1 MRKSFLCSVFLF
13 TITSFQAQQTETEV
27 VPESDPNQEVSI
39 YILYDE
45 APQFEACKG
54 VEKYQQS
61 NCFSEN
67 INLHIRENL
76 VILQEAHDKK
86 LSGRVLISFT
96 IEINGMVT
104 NIYCRGESLLCK
116 EAERIMRLLPALK
129 PGKLRGK
136 VTAIKYSI
144 PISFD
149 ID

>member
-1 MRKSFLCSVFLF
+1 MGKSFLCIVFLF
-13 TITSFQAQQTETEV
+13 TITSFLAQQTEAEAN
-27 VPESDPNQEVSI
+27 PELDLSI

-54 VEKYQQS
+54 VEKHQQK
-61 NCFSEN
+61 NCFNEN

-86 LSGRVLISFT
+86 LSGKVLVSFT
-96 IEINGMVT
+96 IEINGKVT
-104 NIYCRGESLLCK
+104 NIYCRGESQLCM

-136 VTAIKYSI
+136 VTAIKYSV